1 MRVPDLIFYLFFD
14 KENNSIRKNVEEKY
28 LEIVSGKRLQSPSED
43 PAATNQI
50 LNLKTEISKLSQFSR
65 NRLFADMVL
74 SFADTL
80 LSGIEDRLKSL
91 YSKVIQ
97 LSNQV
102 YTPDQLKATA
112 KEFEEALKLL
122 LNTANEKIGNN
133 YVFSGNALTTKPF
146 DENTYNYN
154 GGNADFEVLVEDGY
168 KVSVF
173 LKGNTIFGNISR
185 DETYT
190 VYEIEIAG
198 FDDIPNNDDTGF
210 IINSVEIKG
219 DNLEEIISKLKE
231 NFGNSMN
238 IYLYENSDG
247 LPIIRIEANKNF
259 TVVNINNTNPRE
271 IGNLL
276 INELNTP
283 KNIFEILNF
292 IKEGLNKGILPF
304 SGPLLSK
311 DPGDYFSNN
320 VPSYKVISKFSNESI
335 EVDLLEQGIKKI
347 METRTK
353 IGGVLKELRN
363 EQNYQ
368 EDRKVV
374 LEKQKSDVED
384 ADLAKSISE
393 YERYRLAY
401 DAIMKLFVNHK
412 NMTILDYI

>member
-1 MRVPDLIFYLFFD
+1 
-14 KENNSIRKNVEEKY
+14 
-28 LEIVSGKRLQSPSED
+28 
-43 PAATNQI
+43 
-50 LNLKTEISKLSQFSR
+50 
-65 NRLFADMVL
+65 MVL
-74 SFADTL
+74 SYADTL

-112 KEFEEALKLL
+112 KEFEEALKHL

-154 GGNADFEVLVEDGY
+154 GGNTDFEVLVEDGY

-173 LKGNTIFGNISR
+173 LNGGNVFSVNTGNPAV
-185 DETYT
+185 DN
-190 VYEIEIAG
+190 V
-198 FDDIPNNDDTGF
+198 FKV
-210 IINSVEIKG
+210 INEIKTKLENG
-219 DNLEEIISKLKE
+219 NFPEETDIQNLEKA
-231 NFGNSMN
+231 
-238 IYLYENSDG
+238 Y
-247 LPIIRIEANKNF
+247 
-259 TVVNINNTNPRE
+259 
-271 IGNLL
+271 
-276 INELNTP
+276 
-283 KNIFEILNF
+283 
-292 IKEGLNKGILPF
+292 
-304 SGPLLSK
+304 
-311 DPGDYFSNN
+311 
-320 VPSYKVISKFSNESI
+320 
-335 EVDLLEQGIKKI
+335 KKI
-347 METRTK
+347 SEIRTK
-353 IGGVLKELRN
+353 IGSVLKELRN